1 MLIKEI
7 VTDNQPIL
15 VELRY
20 DPNLVK
26 NTEYKGVKF
35 AWDKNVKLFKSAK
48 TGQFI
53 PKTDPVHRALLKQ
66 PVNKPARQAAKKPGI
81 GSKISGALGM
91 DGVLAGTRG
100 TQRGIVSK
108 VGSGV
113 GNIVG
118 RAMDNIAGM
127 TARGVKGGIDKL
139 KQRRQQK
146 KLDRETQAD
155 LDDYTVTDQ
164 KVIPKGEKDPRKE
177 IKDPNVNNKNT
188 KDKRYKNPN
197 FGKTVGKDV
206 YKIDWEKARKEGG
219 NKPLQFKKPLE
230 LIGRVNVG
238 NPLYQK
244 RRGNRDMEDVNMT
257 SDDMKNLVKL
267 VQAGTVSKED
277 ANKIIKIANDGNMH
291 LNKAYRIWQNEQ

>member
-66 PVNKPARQAAKKPGI
+66 PVNKPARQAAKKPGL
-81 GSKISGALGM
+81 ISRGVKALGM
-91 DGVLAGTRG
+91 GGVLAGTRG
-100 TQRGIVSK
+100 TKRGIASK
-108 VGSGV
+108 TLSGV
-113 GNIVG
+113 GNIIG
-118 RAMDNIAGM
+118 RPMDNIADA
-127 TARGVKGGIDKL
+127 TARSVKDAINKN
-139 KQRRQQK
+139 KQHRKQK
-146 KLDRETQAD
+146 KLDQETQSD
-155 LDDYTVTDQ
+155 LDDYSVTDQ